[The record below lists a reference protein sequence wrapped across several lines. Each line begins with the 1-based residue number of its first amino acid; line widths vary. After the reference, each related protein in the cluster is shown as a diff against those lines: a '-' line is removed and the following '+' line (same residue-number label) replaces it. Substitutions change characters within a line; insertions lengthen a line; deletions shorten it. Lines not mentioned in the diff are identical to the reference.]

1 MINPVPCIVIMNHVR
16 TKNIGS
22 VTMHCLILRRR
33 LRSSPHGQLLI
44 NLCLALLGLYAM
56 FICAIH
62 STVIPALCAAV
73 AALLQYF
80 FLVTFM
86 IMAAEAID
94 LYMKLVVVL
103 GQGTQNYVLKASLIS
118 WSEDKNSSLFVLVVV
133 KEE

>member
-1 MINPVPCIVIMNHVR
+1 MHA
-16 TKNIGS
+16 
-22 VTMHCLILRRR
+22 HCLHWCRR

-44 NLCLALLGLYAM
+44 NLCLALVGLYAM

-62 STVIPALCAAV
+62 STPIPSLCAVV

-103 GQGTQNYVLKASLIS
+103 GQGLQNYVLKASLIS
-118 WSEDKNSSLFVLVVV
+118 WR
-133 KEE
+133 KE